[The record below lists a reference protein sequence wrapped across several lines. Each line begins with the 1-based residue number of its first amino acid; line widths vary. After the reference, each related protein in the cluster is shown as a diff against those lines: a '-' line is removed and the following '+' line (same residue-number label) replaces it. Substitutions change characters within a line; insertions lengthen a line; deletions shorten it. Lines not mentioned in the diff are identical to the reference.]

1 MSDRF
6 EKKVMPYLYI
16 TPALLVVLFVF
27 VYPIADVVIRSF
39 IRFSGS
45 TSETGF
51 AGLLNYRQ
59 LFEDKLFWI
68 SLKNSMLLL
77 LAVPIMTIISI
88 FVSAILFE
96 KIRLAPL
103 YQSVVFFPFILAI
116 PVVGVVFSYIL
127 QLKGVLNQTL
137 ISAGLDAFAL
147 DWLGSQSIAIWSVLF
162 VIVWKQ
168 TGLGVVV
175 FLSRMCSIETSIYES
190 ANIDGANWWQKLVRI
205 TIPQLASVIEFFV
218 VISILNMLSWIFDY
232 IYVITGGGPANMT
245 YVLDFYIYRKAFSS
259 SNMFIAGSASVFLLV
274 IATIIISLESFLRNK
289 VENIQ

>member
-175 FLSRMCSIETSIYES
+175 FLSRMCSIEASIYES